1 MAADIAVPVYQPP
14 RPVYLPFSMEGCY
27 LGVNAGWATQRLDN
41 TLSVTNGDVPFF
53 LPADLP
59 IINASGT
66 VGLQSNGF
74 TGGVQGGCNIQTG
87 SLVWGFEGDVNYLRQ
102 DDQFSGS
109 FLTSAAIPFVMTVSG
124 RKNWLATVRARVGFA
139 ADQWYFYLTGGAAAL
154 GFRFE
159 QTYSQT
165 TPAGTFAES
174 ATIKDRFGWTVG
186 AGVEV
191 AVWGP
196 SASRRNISTRSSG
209 RAVKRASSRDW
220 PASKLQASQ
229 MRSATSTSTSP
240 ASASTTGSP
249 IPGGSLLTDRR
260 RAGAAQQRDKF
271 IMGGALRSPLTCPVG
286 SRPQWRQP
294 SGRQISCRQ
303 ISSACR
309 NQGLRPSTPSAL
321 TVCSL
326 VAAGTRPV
334 I

>member
-1 MAADIAVPVYQPP
+1 MHKLLIRSVALATLLAGPAMAADIAVPVYQPP
-14 RPVYLPFSMEGCY
+14 RPVYLPFSWEGCY
-27 LGVNAGWATQRLDN
+27 LGVNAGWATQRIDN
-41 TLSVTNGDVPFF
+41 TLSVTNGEVPFF
-53 LPADLP
+53 FLAADLP

-66 VGLQSNGF
+66 VGLQTNGF

-109 FLTSAAIPFVMTVSG
+109 FLTSAAIPFVMTVSE

-165 TPAGTFAES
+165 TLDGTFAET

-196 SASRRNISTRSSG
+196 LSIKAEYLYAQFWTSGETGILEGLAGVQTASFTNAFGNINIHVARLGINYRFANTRG
-209 RAVKRASSRDW
+209 VAVY
-220 PASKLQASQ
+220 
-229 MRSATSTSTSP
+229 
-240 ASASTTGSP
+240 
-249 IPGGSLLTDRR
+249 
-260 RAGAAQQRDKF
+260 
-271 IMGGALRSPLTCPVG
+271 
-286 SRPQWRQP
+286 
-294 SGRQISCRQ
+294 
-303 ISSACR
+303 
-309 NQGLRPSTPSAL
+309 
-321 TVCSL
+321 
-326 VAAGTRPV
+326 
-334 I
+334 

>member
-1 MAADIAVPVYQPP
+1 MHKLLIRSVALAAFLAEPAMAADIAVPVYQPP
-14 RPVYLPFSMEGCY
+14 RPVYLPFSWEGCY
-27 LGVNAGWATQRLDN
+27 LGVNAGWATQRIDN
-41 TLSVTNGDVPFF
+41 TLSVTNGNLPFF
-53 LPADLP
+53 RAADLP

-66 VGLQSNGF
+66 VGLQTNGF

-109 FLTSAAIPFVMTVSG
+109 FLTSAAIPFVMTVSE

-165 TPAGTFAES
+165 TLDGTFTET

-196 SASRRNISTRSSG
+196 LSIKAEYLYAQFWTSGETGILEGPAGIQTASFTNAFGNINIHVARLGINYRFANTRG
-209 RAVKRASSRDW
+209 V
-220 PASKLQASQ
+220 
-229 MRSATSTSTSP
+229 
-240 ASASTTGSP
+240 
-249 IPGGSLLTDRR
+249 
-260 RAGAAQQRDKF
+260 
-271 IMGGALRSPLTCPVG
+271 V
-286 SRPQWRQP
+286 
-294 SGRQISCRQ
+294 
-303 ISSACR
+303 
-309 NQGLRPSTPSAL
+309 
-321 TVCSL
+321 VY
-326 VAAGTRPV
+326 
-334 I
+334 

>member
-14 RPVYLPFSMEGCY
+14 RPVVFLPFSWEGCY

-87 SLVWGFEGDVNYLRQ
+87 SLVWGFEGDLNYLRQ

-154 GFRFE
+154 GFHFE

-196 SASRRNISTRSSG
+196 LSIKAEYLYAQFWTSGETGILEGLAGVQTASFTNAFGNIDIHVARLGINYRFANTRG
-209 RAVKRASSRDW
+209 VAVY
-220 PASKLQASQ
+220 
-229 MRSATSTSTSP
+229 
-240 ASASTTGSP
+240 
-249 IPGGSLLTDRR
+249 
-260 RAGAAQQRDKF
+260 
-271 IMGGALRSPLTCPVG
+271 
-286 SRPQWRQP
+286 
-294 SGRQISCRQ
+294 
-303 ISSACR
+303 
-309 NQGLRPSTPSAL
+309 
-321 TVCSL
+321 
-326 VAAGTRPV
+326 
-334 I
+334 

>member
-1 MAADIAVPVYQPP
+1 MHKLLIRSVALATLLAGPAMAADIAVPVYQPP
-14 RPVYLPFSMEGCY
+14 RPVYLPFSWEGCY
-27 LGVNAGWATQRLDN
+27 LGVNAGWATQRIDN
-41 TLSVTNGDVPFF
+41 TLSVTNGEVPFF
-53 LPADLP
+53 FLAADLP

-66 VGLQSNGF
+66 VGLQTNGF

-102 DDQFSGS
+102 DDQFSGT
-109 FLTSAAIPFVMTVSG
+109 FLTSAAIPFVMTVSE

-165 TPAGTFAES
+165 TLDGTFAET
-174 ATIKDRFGWTVG
+174 ATIKTGLDGPWAPASRSRCG
-186 AGVEV
+186 A
-191 AVWGP
+191 P

-220 PASKLQASQ
+220 PASKLRASQ

-249 IPGGSLLTDRR
+249 IPAGSLFTDRR
-260 RAGAAQQRDKF
+260 RAGAAEQRDELAPPHHGQNP
-271 IMGGALRSPLTCPVG
+271 IL
-286 SRPQWRQP
+286 
-294 SGRQISCRQ
+294 
-303 ISSACR
+303 
-309 NQGLRPSTPSAL
+309 GLRRR
-321 TVCSL
+321 
-326 VAAGTRPV
+326 GG

>member
-1 MAADIAVPVYQPP
+1 MHKLLIRSVALATLLAGPAMAADIAVPVYQPP
-14 RPVYLPFSMEGCY
+14 PVYLPFSWEGCY
-27 LGVNAGWATQRLDN
+27 LGVNAGWATQRIDN
-41 TLSVTNGDVPFF
+41 TLSVTNGAIPFF
-53 LPADLP
+53 PFAADLP

-66 VGLQSNGF
+66 VGLQTNGF

-109 FLTSAAIPFVMTVSG
+109 FLTSTAIPFVMTVSE

-154 GFRFE
+154 GFHFE

-196 SASRRNISTRSSG
+196 LSIKAEYLYAQFWTSG
-209 RAVKRASSRDW
+209 E
-220 PASKLQASQ
+220 
-229 MRSATSTSTSP
+229 
-240 ASASTTGSP
+240 TGILEGP
-249 IPGGSLLTDRR
+249 
-260 RAGAAQQRDKF
+260 
-271 IMGGALRSPLTCPVG
+271 
-286 SRPQWRQP
+286 
-294 SGRQISCRQ
+294 
-303 ISSACR
+303 
-309 NQGLRPSTPSAL
+309 
-321 TVCSL
+321 
-326 VAAGTRPV
+326 AGTQQTASFTNAFGNINIHVARLGINYRFANTRGV
-334 I
+334 AVY